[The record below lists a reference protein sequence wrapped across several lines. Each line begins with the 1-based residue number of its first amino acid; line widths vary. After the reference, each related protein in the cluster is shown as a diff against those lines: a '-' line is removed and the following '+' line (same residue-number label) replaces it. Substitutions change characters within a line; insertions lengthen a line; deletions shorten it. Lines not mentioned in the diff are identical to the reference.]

1 MFRITP
7 RSQVNKLLTIL
18 SVVGEFPFDSRGLL
32 GSEGY
37 FNNLIYK
44 HTRPDDY
51 SFSNSDKII
60 HGQLFQLAGKAE
72 LKTIRFHKTGLPIL
86 KHLNPIAYQHYLD
99 TYDNHHLR
107 TTEDRIIRNHR
118 IAEAAVMCLNAGI
131 EARSYIAPK
140 LTKQYHQVF
149 PFTDPA
155 FYLSKHLKKT
165 DPDGFNKTKYARIVG
180 ALFYQTGC
188 YSVYNLRDTMMKW
201 KPESELKVKLDMTDI
216 CTMNTEN
223 QEVQSTIFFC
233 SSYQTGFRVLQEWK
247 RNSDLRTLFTSV
259 YKHVHFI
266 PINEFGVQLLKIL
279 TVPHWNERLLRMF
292 FRNEDR
298 SFGMGDMPYD
308 AEMNG
313 TYILSFLDSDFARLY
328 LFRNNI
334 GKFPDRKW
342 LVLCFQHQA
351 MFLREYLGAGV
362 RLKVI
367 PMEKVMENLNIKRRE
382 LI

>member
-51 SFSNSDKII
+51 TFSKSDKII

-72 LKTIRFHKTGLPIL
+72 LKSIRFHKTGLPIL

-118 IAEAAVMCLNAGI
+118 IAEATVMCMNAGI

-140 LTKQYHQVF
+140 LTKQYHQEI

-155 FYLSKHLKKT
+155 FYLSKHLKKI

-180 ALFYQTGC
+180 ALFYETGC
-188 YSVYNLRDTMMKW
+188 YSVYNLRDALMKW
-201 KPESELKVKLDMTDI
+201 KPESELKVRLDMTDI
-216 CTMNTEN
+216 CTMNTN
-223 QEVQSTIFFC
+223 QYDVQSTIFFC
-233 SSYQTGFRVLQEWK
+233 SSYQTGFRVLEEWK
-247 RNSDLRTLFTSV
+247 RNPDLRTLFTSV

-266 PINEFGVQLLKIL
+266 PINEFGVQLLQIL
-279 TVPHWNERLLRMF
+279 TIPHWNERMLRMF
-292 FRNEDR
+292 FKNEYR

-308 AEMNG
+308 AVMNG
-313 TYILSFLDSDFARLY
+313 TYVLSFLDSDFARLY

-334 GKFPDRKW
+334 GNFPDRKW
-342 LVLCFQHQA
+342 LVLCFHHQA
-351 MFLREYLGAGV
+351 KFLREYLGSGV

-367 PMEKVMENLNIKRRE
+367 PMAEVMEKLKIKRRE
-382 LI
+382 II

>member
-7 RSQVNKLLTIL
+7 SSQVNKLLTIL
-18 SVVGEFPFDSRGLL
+18 SVVGEFPFDSRGLI

-51 SFSNSDKII
+51 AFSNSDKII
-60 HGQLFQLAGKAE
+60 HGQLFQLAGKAD

-118 IAEAAVMCLNAGI
+118 IAEAAVMCMNAGI

-140 LTKQYHQVF
+140 LTKQYHQVI
-149 PFTDPA
+149 PFNDPA

-216 CTMNTEN
+216 CTMNMEN

-247 RNSDLRTLFTSV
+247 SNSDLRTLFTSV

-266 PINEFGVQLLKIL
+266 PINEFGIQLLKIL

>member
-7 RSQVNKLLTIL
+7 SSQVNKLLTIL
-18 SVVGEFPFDSRGLL
+18 SVVGEFPFDSRGLI

-51 SFSNSDKII
+51 AFSNSDKII

-118 IAEAAVMCLNAGI
+118 IAEAAVMCMNAGI

-155 FYLSKHLKKT
+155 FYLSKHLKKI

-233 SSYQTGFRVLQEWK
+233 SSYQTGFRVLEEWK
-247 RNSDLRTLFTSV
+247 SNSDLRTLFTSV

-313 TYILSFLDSDFARLY
+313 IYILSFLDSDFARLY

>member
-7 RSQVNKLLTIL
+7 SSQVNKLLTIL
-18 SVVGEFPFDSRGLL
+18 SVVGEFPFDSRGLI

-51 SFSNSDKII
+51 AFSNSDKII

-140 LTKQYHQVF
+140 LTKQYHQVI
-149 PFTDPA
+149 PFNDPA

-247 RNSDLRTLFTSV
+247 SNSDLRTLFTSV

-279 TVPHWNERLLRMF
+279 TVPHWKERLLRMF

>member
-1 MFRITP
+1 MFRITHS
-7 RSQVNKLLTIL
+7 SQVNKLLTIL
-18 SVVGEFPFDSRGLL
+18 SVVGEFPFDSRGLI

-51 SFSNSDKII
+51 SFSNSDIII

-140 LTKQYHQVF
+140 LTKQYHQVI
-149 PFTDPA
+149 PFNDPA

-247 RNSDLRTLFTSV
+247 SNSDLRTLFTSV

>member
-7 RSQVNKLLTIL
+7 SSQVNKLLTIL
-18 SVVGEFPFDSRGLL
+18 SVVGEFPFDSRGLI

-51 SFSNSDKII
+51 SFSNSDIII

-140 LTKQYHQVF
+140 LTKQYHQVI
-149 PFTDPA
+149 PFNDPA

-247 RNSDLRTLFTSV
+247 ANSDLRTLFTTV
-259 YKHVHFI
+259 YRHVHFI
-266 PINEFGVQLLKIL
+266 PINEFGVQLLKII
-279 TVPHWNERLLRMF
+279 TAPHWNERLLRMF

>member
-7 RSQVNKLLTIL
+7 SSQVNKLLTIL
-18 SVVGEFPFDSRGLL
+18 SVVGEFPFDSRGLI

-51 SFSNSDKII
+51 AFSNSDKII

-118 IAEAAVMCLNAGI
+118 IAEAAVMCMNAGI

-155 FYLSKHLKKT
+155 FYLSKHLKKI

-233 SSYQTGFRVLQEWK
+233 SSYQTGFRVLEEWK
-247 RNSDLRTLFTSV
+247 SNSDLRTLFTSV

>member
-1 MFRITP
+1 MFRITT

-72 LKTIRFHKTGLPIL
+72 LKSIRFHKTGLPIL

-107 TTEDRIIRNHR
+107 TTDDRIIRNHR
-118 IAEAAVMCLNAGI
+118 IAEAAVMCMNAGI

-140 LTKQYHQVF
+140 LTKQYHQVI
-149 PFTDPA
+149 PFNDPA

-247 RNSDLRTLFTSV
+247 SNSNLRTLFTSV

>member
-7 RSQVNKLLTIL
+7 SSQVNKLLTIL
-18 SVVGEFPFDSRGLL
+18 SVVGEFPFDSRGLI

-51 SFSNSDKII
+51 AFSNSDKII

-140 LTKQYHQVF
+140 LTKQYHQVI
-149 PFTDPA
+149 PFNDPA

-247 RNSDLRTLFTSV
+247 SYSDLRTLFTSV

>member
-1 MFRITP
+1 MFVITP
-7 RSQVNKLLTIL
+7 SSQVRKIIIIL
-18 SVVGEFPFDSRGLL
+18 SVVGEFPFSSIGLL
-32 GSEGY
+32 GNRNY
-37 FNNLIYK
+37 IYNQIYK
-44 HTRPDDY
+44 HIYVNDY
-51 SFSNSDKII
+51 ELPETNEII
-60 HGQLFQLAGKAE
+60 RCQLFQLSGKAE
-72 LKTIRFHKTGLPIL
+72 LKTIRFHKSGLQVL
-86 KHLNPIAYQHYLD
+86 KHLDPAAYQSYMDAFNQHFFRSDDEHIL
-99 TYDNHHLR
+99 
-107 TTEDRIIRNHR
+107 RNHR
-118 IAEAAVMCLNAGI
+118 IAEAAVMCMNAGI

-140 LTKQYHQVF
+140 LTKQYHQVI
-149 PFTDPA
+149 PFNDPA

-247 RNSDLRTLFTSV
+247 SNSDLRTLFTTV

>member
-7 RSQVNKLLTIL
+7 SSQVNKLLTIL
-18 SVVGEFPFDSRGLL
+18 SVVGEFPFDSRGLI

-51 SFSNSDKII
+51 AFSNSDKII

-107 TTEDRIIRNHR
+107 TIEDRIIRNHR
-118 IAEAAVMCLNAGI
+118 IAEAAVMCMNAGI

-155 FYLSKHLKKT
+155 FYLSKHLKKI

-233 SSYQTGFRVLQEWK
+233 SSYQTGFRVLEEWK
-247 RNSDLRTLFTSV
+247 SNSDLRTLFTSV

>member
-7 RSQVNKLLTIL
+7 SSQVNKLLTIL
-18 SVVGEFPFDSRGLL
+18 SVVGEFPFDSRGLI

-51 SFSNSDKII
+51 SFSNSDIII

-118 IAEAAVMCLNAGI
+118 IAEAAVMCMNAGI
-131 EARSYIAPK
+131 EARSYSAPK
-140 LTKQYHQVF
+140 LTKQYHQVI
-149 PFTDPA
+149 PFNDPA

-247 RNSDLRTLFTSV
+247 HNSDLRTLFTSV

-279 TVPHWNERLLRMF
+279 TAPHWNERLLRMF

>member
-7 RSQVNKLLTIL
+7 SSQVNKLLTIL

-51 SFSNSDKII
+51 SFSNSDIII

-140 LTKQYHQVF
+140 LTKQYHQVI
-149 PFTDPA
+149 PFNDPA
-155 FYLSKHLKKT
+155 FYLSKHLKKI

-233 SSYQTGFRVLQEWK
+233 SSYQTGFRVLEEWK
-247 RNSDLRTLFTSV
+247 SNSDLRTLFTSV

>member
-1 MFRITP
+1 MFVITP
-7 RSQVNKLLTIL
+7 SSQVRKIITIL
-18 SVVGEFPFDSRGLL
+18 SVVGEFPFSSIGLL
-32 GSEGY
+32 GNRNY
-37 FNNLIYK
+37 IYNQIYK
-44 HTRPDDY
+44 HIYVNDY
-51 SFSNSDKII
+51 ELPETNEII
-60 HGQLFQLAGKAE
+60 RCQLFQLSGKAE
-72 LKTIRFHKTGLPIL
+72 LKTIRFHKSGLQVL
-86 KHLNPIAYQHYLD
+86 KHLDPAAYQSYMDAFNKHFFRSDDEHIL
-99 TYDNHHLR
+99 
-107 TTEDRIIRNHR
+107 RNHR
-118 IAEAAVMCLNAGI
+118 IAEAAVMCMNAGI

-155 FYLSKHLKKT
+155 FYLSKHLKKI

-247 RNSDLRTLFTSV
+247 ANSDLRTLFTTV
-259 YKHVHFI
+259 YRHVHFI
-266 PINEFGVQLLKIL
+266 PINEFGVQLLKII
-279 TVPHWNERLLRMF
+279 TAPHWNERLLRMF
-292 FRNEDR
+292 FRTEDR

-308 AEMNG
+308 AVVNG
-313 TYILSFLDSDFARLY
+313 TYVLSFLDSDFARLY
-328 LFRNNI
+328 LFRNNT
-334 GKFPDRKW
+334 GVFPDRKW

>member
-7 RSQVNKLLTIL
+7 SSQVNKLLTIL
-18 SVVGEFPFDSRGLL
+18 SVVGEFPFDSRGLI

-51 SFSNSDKII
+51 AFSNSDKII

-72 LKTIRFHKTGLPIL
+72 LKSIRFHKTGLPIL

-118 IAEAAVMCLNAGI
+118 IAEAAVMCMNAGI
-131 EARSYIAPK
+131 EARPYIAPK
-140 LTKQYHQVF
+140 LTKQYHQVI
-149 PFTDPA
+149 PFNDPA

-247 RNSDLRTLFTSV
+247 SYSDLRTLFTSV

-313 TYILSFLDSDFARLY
+313 IYILSFLDSDFARLY

>member
-7 RSQVNKLLTIL
+7 SSQVNKLLTIL
-18 SVVGEFPFDSRGLL
+18 SVVGEFPFDSRGLI

-51 SFSNSDKII
+51 AFSNSDKII

-140 LTKQYHQVF
+140 LTKQYHQVI
-149 PFTDPA
+149 PFNDPA

-247 RNSDLRTLFTSV
+247 SNSDLRTLFTSV

>member
-1 MFRITP
+1 
-7 RSQVNKLLTIL
+7 
-18 SVVGEFPFDSRGLL
+18 
-32 GSEGY
+32 
-37 FNNLIYK
+37 
-44 HTRPDDY
+44 
-51 SFSNSDKII
+51 
-60 HGQLFQLAGKAE
+60 
-72 LKTIRFHKTGLPIL
+72 
-86 KHLNPIAYQHYLD
+86 
-99 TYDNHHLR
+99 
-107 TTEDRIIRNHR
+107 
-118 IAEAAVMCLNAGI
+118 MCLNAGI

-155 FYLSKHLKKT
+155 FYLSKHLKKI

-247 RNSDLRTLFTSV
+247 SNSDLRTLFTSV

-367 PMEKVMENLNIKRRE
+367 PMEKVMEKLKIKRRE
-382 LI
+382 II

>member
-1 MFRITP
+1 
-7 RSQVNKLLTIL
+7 
-18 SVVGEFPFDSRGLL
+18 

-51 SFSNSDKII
+51 AFSNSDKII

-86 KHLNPIAYQHYLD
+86 KHLNPIGYQHYLD

-118 IAEAAVMCLNAGI
+118 IAEAAVMCMNAGI

-140 LTKQYHQVF
+140 LTKQYHQVI
-149 PFTDPA
+149 PFNDPA
-155 FYLSKHLKKT
+155 FYISKHLKKT

-247 RNSDLRTLFTSV
+247 SNSDLRTLFTTV

>member
-1 MFRITP
+1 MFRITT

-51 SFSNSDKII
+51 TFSKSDKII

-72 LKTIRFHKTGLPIL
+72 LKSIRFHKTGLPIL

-118 IAEAAVMCLNAGI
+118 IAEATVMCMNAGI
-131 EARSYIAPK
+131 EARPYIAPK
-140 LTKQYHQVF
+140 LTKQYHQEI

-155 FYLSKHLKKT
+155 FYLSKYLKKT

-223 QEVQSTIFFC
+223 QEVQSTIYFC

>member
-7 RSQVNKLLTIL
+7 SSQVNKLLTIL
-18 SVVGEFPFDSRGLL
+18 SVVGEFPFDSRGLI

-51 SFSNSDKII
+51 SFSNSDIII

-118 IAEAAVMCLNAGI
+118 IAEAAVMCMNAGI

-140 LTKQYHQVF
+140 LTKQYHQVI
-149 PFTDPA
+149 PFNDPA

-233 SSYQTGFRVLQEWK
+233 SSYDTGFRVLEEWK
-247 RNSDLRTLFTSV
+247 GNSDLRTLFTSV

>member
-7 RSQVNKLLTIL
+7 SSQVNKLLTIL
-18 SVVGEFPFDSRGLL
+18 SVVGEFPFDSRGLI

-51 SFSNSDKII
+51 SFSNSDIII

-72 LKTIRFHKTGLPIL
+72 LKSIRFHKTGLPIL

-118 IAEAAVMCLNAGI
+118 IAEATVMCMNAGI
-131 EARSYIAPK
+131 EARPYIAPK
-140 LTKQYHQVF
+140 LTKQYHQEI

-155 FYLSKHLKKT
+155 FYLSKYLKKT

-279 TVPHWNERLLRMF
+279 TAPHWNERLLRMF